1 MLLFVFFVLILLGS
15 IFQVPFAIFFLSKE
29 HFHNSL
35 VLVRMLRM
43 VLLNASIAIFL
54 KLLVLL

>member
-1 MLLFVFFVLILLGS
+1 MLLFVFFVLTLLGS
-15 IFQVPFAIFFLSKE
+15 IFQVLFANFFLNRALY
-29 HFHNSL
+29 HNFL

-43 VLLNASIAIFL
+43 VLLSADIATL